1 MKKVFISYAREDIE
15 TARKL
20 CDDLREAGAD
30 TWLDDD
36 ELIPGQDWKAE
47 ITKAIKKSGHFI
59 ALIST
64 KSVEKRGFVQTELK
78 KALEVLS
85 NIPGKDIFIIP
96 ARIDDC
102 GIPDELE
109 HLHCA
114 DLFPDYE
121 RGFSKILRA
130 IPGRKHAAPSEPQ
143 KPVTPAGVE
152 EPVEEKT
159 GQAETPVREKPEVK
173 AEKPEVKP
181 EAVSTPGEVYKL
193 RSEPITLSDDD
204 VKTMLKKH
212 NFFDSDWNKSESFK
226 NDLKDNGNGTIT
238 DSVTG
243 LMWQKSGSDN
253 YI

>member
-1 MKKVFISYAREDIE
+1 MSGDNEKKKVFISYAREDIK

-64 KSVEKRGFVQTELK
+64 NSVEKRGFVQSELK

-85 NIPGKDIFIIP
+85 ELPGKDIFIIP
-96 ARIDDC
+96 ARIDNC

-109 HLHCA
+109 HFHCA

-121 RGFSKILRA
+121 KGFNKILKGIEDDKQDEAESRWNDKQ
-130 IPGRKHAAPSEPQ
+130 IKLETLTKPEEEKPKSELKIKPGKTGRKTVILLFLLVCVIAYSVSVFFFE
-143 KPVTPAGVE
+143 K
-152 EPVEEKT
+152 EPVH
-159 GQAETPVREKPEVK
+159 A
-173 AEKPEVKP
+173 
-181 EAVSTPGEVYKL
+181 
-193 RSEPITLSDDD
+193 
-204 VKTMLKKH
+204 
-212 NFFDSDWNKSESFK
+212 
-226 NDLKDNGNGTIT
+226 
-238 DSVTG
+238 
-243 LMWQKSGSDN
+243 QK
-253 YI
+253 